1 MRVTGGSWLA
11 DKEGGFYRAIVAMTG
26 TEKDFGAHVFLRW
39 LALSETN
46 PVPKVMA
53 TVHVEEVNDQKLV
66 NIQSILRGKESN
78 DNEIT
83 IIASSYDFDADKE
96 HHFVCRRTAPSKCVM
111 VKAPAKALSAPPP
124 KGRHQCPKDDQRR
137 ERLIA
142 SCAIRAGP
150 LFEG

>member
-1 MRVTGGSWLA
+1 MA
-11 DKEGGFYRAIVAMTG
+11 RAIR
-26 TEKDFGAHVFLRW
+26 D
-39 LALSETN
+39 

-53 TVHVEEVNDQKLV
+53 TVPVEEVNDQKLA
-66 NIQSILRGKESN
+66 NIQSILRGKESK

-96 HHFVCRRTAPSKCVM
+96 HHLVCRRTAPSKYVM
-111 VKAPAKALSAPPP
+111 AKAPAKALSAPPP